1 MSNSITELDRF
12 RSDSF
17 EPMSFR
23 ERGATVPFTTPL
35 LLNARIRSASSGRGF
50 EMVVA
55 NPSGGRGALILP
67 WSSMPEI
74 CAPTLFDRHL
84 WESLA
89 NTDDISPIG
98 IRREAQRLAVQGLAG
113 RNSAISA
120 KDALR
125 RDQTGQRLM
134 RSMLLESLITA
145 LEAPIVTAA
154 RSSAAEGESFL
165 KQAERAVTRAAA
177 VAQMPVATFTADL
190 EALAVALSGATP

>member
-98 IRREAQRLAVQGLAG
+98 IRREARGAG
-113 RNSAISA
+113 PCRAQFSDFG
-120 KDALR
+120 K
-125 RDQTGQRLM
+125 GC
-134 RSMLLESLITA
+134 
-145 LEAPIVTAA
+145 TAA
-154 RSSAAEGESFL
+154 RPNRPAPYALHAA
-165 KQAERAVTRAAA
+165 
-177 VAQMPVATFTADL
+177 
-190 EALAVALSGATP
+190 

>member
-1 MSNSITELDRF
+1 MSNSIIELDRF

-84 WESLA
+84 WEGLA
-89 NTDDISPIG
+89 SSDDVSPVG

-113 RNSAISA
+113 R
-120 KDALR
+120 
-125 RDQTGQRLM
+125 
-134 RSMLLESLITA
+134 
-145 LEAPIVTAA
+145 
-154 RSSAAEGESFL
+154 
-165 KQAERAVTRAAA
+165 
-177 VAQMPVATFTADL
+177 
-190 EALAVALSGATP
+190 SGATKQACALCAPCCLKA